1 MQKINLK
8 VAYCTQCDG
17 YRTSIVT
24 SKINNKHDDVIDHY
38 LYHGSPWFTF
48 DYQVFS
54 EISSKKDVEIREV
67 GLSQHRK
74 NDRKYC
80 TCDQVSTHEVITA
93 ITPKVVAK
101 KHRIST
107 DFSDADYYF
116 RDVYHLA
123 SMFH

>member
-1 MQKINLK
+1 
-8 VAYCTQCDG
+8 
-17 YRTSIVT
+17 
-24 SKINNKHDDVIDHY
+24 
-38 LYHGSPWFTF
+38 
-48 DYQVFS
+48 VFS